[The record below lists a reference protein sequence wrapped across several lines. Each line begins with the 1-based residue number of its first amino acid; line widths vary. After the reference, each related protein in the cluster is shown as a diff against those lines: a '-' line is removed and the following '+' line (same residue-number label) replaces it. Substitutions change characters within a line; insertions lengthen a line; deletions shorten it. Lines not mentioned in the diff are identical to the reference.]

1 MIKMKYLIT
10 SLLIVFTFS
19 ICSAQKVRVKANN
32 NVFKTNKRPVVKTN
46 KRPIVKTNKR
56 PIVKTNKRPIVKT
69 NKRPNKPRVTSTAVN
84 LNRNINHVVVKKPR
98 RPVYIKRPTLKRPG
112 FFWIAGA
119 WTWNGFNYVWVD
131 GYWER
136 ERSDWYWS
144 EGYWEITPNGFYWV
158 DGYWYQI

>member
-32 NVFKTNKRPVVKTN
+32 KVFKTN

-56 PIVKTNKRPIVKT
+56 PVVKT

-84 LNRNINHVVVKKPR
+84 LKRNINHVVVKKPR

-119 WTWNGFNYVWVD
+119 WAWNGFNYVWVD

>member
-1 MIKMKYLIT
+1 MSKMKYLVT

-19 ICSAQKVRVKANN
+19 ICSAQKVRVRANN
-32 NVFKTNKRPVVKTN
+32 KVFKTNKRPVVKTN
-46 KRPIVKTNKR
+46 KRPVVKTK
-56 PIVKTNKRPIVKT
+56 
-69 NKRPNKPRVTSTAVN
+69 KRPNKPRVISSAVN

-119 WTWNGFNYVWVD
+119 WAWNGFNYVWVD

-158 DGYWYQI
+158 EGYWYQI

>member
-1 MIKMKYLIT
+1 MKYLVT

-19 ICSAQKVRVKANN
+19 ICSAQKVRVRANN
-32 NVFKTNKRPVVKTN
+32 KVFKTNKRPVVKTN
-46 KRPIVKTNKR
+46 KRPVVKTNKS
-56 PIVKTNKRPIVKT
+56 
-69 NKRPNKPRVTSTAVN
+69 KRPNRPRVTTAVN

-119 WTWNGFNYVWVD
+119 WAWNGFNYVWVD
-131 GYWER
+131 GYWEP
-136 ERSDWYWS
+136 ERFDWYWS
-144 EGYWEITPNGFYWV
+144 EGYWEITPNGFFWV

>member
-1 MIKMKYLIT
+1 MIKMKYLVT

-19 ICSAQKVRVKANN
+19 ICSAQKVRVRANN
-32 NVFKTNKRPVVKTN
+32 KVIKTNKRPVVKTN
-46 KRPIVKTNKR
+46 KRPVVKTNKR
-56 PIVKTNKRPIVKT
+56 PVVKT
-69 NKRPNKPRVTSTAVN
+69 NKRPNKPRIISSAVN
-84 LNRNINHVVVKKPR
+84 LDRNINHVVVKKPR

-119 WTWNGFNYVWVD
+119 WAWSGFNYVWVD

-144 EGYWEITPNGFYWV
+144 EGYWEVTPNGFYWIE
-158 DGYWYQI
+158 GYWYQI

>member
-19 ICSAQKVRVKANN
+19 ICSAQKLRVKANN
-32 NVFKTNKRPVVKTN
+32 KVFKTNKRPVVKTN

-56 PIVKTNKRPIVKT
+56 PVVKTS
-69 NKRPNKPRVTSTAVN
+69 KRPNKPRVTSTAVN

-119 WTWNGFNYVWVD
+119 WAWNGFNYVWID

>member
-32 NVFKTNKRPVVKTN
+32 KVFKTNKRPVVKTN

-56 PIVKTNKRPIVKT
+56 PVVKTS
-69 NKRPNKPRVTSTAVN
+69 KRPNKPRVTSTAVN

-119 WTWNGFNYVWVD
+119 WAWNGFNYVWID

>member
-1 MIKMKYLIT
+1 MSKMKYLVT

-19 ICSAQKVRVKANN
+19 ICSAQKVRVRANN
-32 NVFKTNKRPVVKTN
+32 KVFKTNKRPVVKTN
-46 KRPIVKTNKR
+46 KRPV
-56 PIVKTNKRPIVKT
+56 VKT
-69 NKRPNKPRVTSTAVN
+69 NKRPNRPRLTTAVN

-119 WTWNGFNYVWVD
+119 WAWNGFNYVWVD
-131 GYWER
+131 GYWEP

-144 EGYWEITPNGFYWV
+144 EGYWEVTPNGFYWIE
-158 DGYWYQI
+158 GYWYQI

>member
-10 SLLIVFTFS
+10 CLLIVFTFS
-19 ICSAQKVRVKANN
+19 ICSAQKVRVRANN
-32 NVFKTNKRPVVKTN
+32 KVFKTNKRPVVKTN
-46 KRPIVKTNKR
+46 KRPV
-56 PIVKTNKRPIVKT
+56 VKT
-69 NKRPNKPRVTSTAVN
+69 NKRPNKPRIISSAVN
-84 LNRNINHVVVKKPR
+84 LDRNINHVVVKKPR

-119 WTWNGFNYVWVD
+119 WAWNGFNYVWVD

-144 EGYWEITPNGFYWV
+144 EGYWEVTPNGFYWV
-158 DGYWYQI
+158 EGYWYQI

>member
-1 MIKMKYLIT
+1 MIKMKYLVT
-10 SLLIVFTFS
+10 SLIIVFTFS
-19 ICSAQKVRVKANN
+19 ICSAQKVRVRANN
-32 NVFKTNKRPVVKTN
+32 KVLKTNKRPVVKTN
-46 KRPIVKTNKR
+46 KRPVVKTNKR
-56 PIVKTNKRPIVKT
+56 PVVKT
-69 NKRPNKPRVTSTAVN
+69 NKRPNKPRVISSAVN
-84 LNRNINHVVVKKPR
+84 IDRNINHVVVKKPR

-119 WTWNGFNYVWVD
+119 WVWNGFNYVWAD

>member
-32 NVFKTNKRPVVKTN
+32 KVFKTNKRPVVKTNKRPVVKTN

-56 PIVKTNKRPIVKT
+56 P
-69 NKRPNKPRVTSTAVN
+69 NKPRVTSSAVN

-119 WTWNGFNYVWVD
+119 WAWNGFNYVWVD